1 MIPGRIDFRT
11 AAYFVKPIAV
21 AYLFAWLE
29 VGLPFPDV
37 LGILLVQLFE
47 FQCLVFHQ
55 ELAFLVLHLTM
66 IQVWSLKHFF
76 QQSSVHSEQKP
87 IAGKARFSGL
97 RFRGRK
103 SRLRALHLKQ
113 PKLELPD
120 LLQFFDGRLRR
131 SSGLF
136 ELTLVFLLE
145 PVLLS
150 PVTLL
155 FCLLELKIFKRVL

>member
-11 AAYFVKPIAV
+11 AAYFVKPITAV

-29 VGLPFPDV
+29 VGLPFSDV

-76 QQSSVHSEQKP
+76 NSPQFTVNKKTLQEKL
-87 IAGKARFSGL
+87 GL
-97 RFRGRK
+97 TDFD
-103 SRLRALHLKQ
+103 
-113 PKLELPD
+113 LED
-120 LLQFFDGRLRR
+120 
-131 SSGLF
+131 
-136 ELTLVFLLE
+136 VFK
-145 PVLLS
+145 VAK
-150 PVTLL
+150 T
-155 FCLLELKIFKRVL
+155 